1 MVPHITIQ
9 TQVFNKNFFYG
20 EECMKNV
27 NVQQSSRR
35 LECVF
40 AAWLRREKKE
50 PVFLS
55 SVAGGLLY
63 WRIISHQATPN
74 LNKVLK
80 SQPLMLQDYTFS
92 KQQLISNSISQIP
105 GKGERESLDVMCK
118 YSGHTYKK
126 GLFLQITKQHY
137 DLINMTCQFNSTRVR
152 HCRGQNKRY
161 NPFRHSHTLIWEIGH
176 MKTKNSTH
184 YKVV

>member
-1 MVPHITIQ
+1 MYEKFKRAIVFKTSGMCVCSMAKKREEG
-9 TQVFNKNFFYG
+9 TQ
-20 EECMKNV
+20 
-27 NVQQSSRR
+27 
-35 LECVF
+35 
-40 AAWLRREKKE
+40 
-50 PVFLS
+50 VFLS
-55 SVAGGLLY
+55 SMAGGLLY
-63 WRIISHQATPN
+63 WRRISHQATPN
-74 LNKVLK
+74 LNKVLN

-92 KQQLISNSISQIP
+92 RQQLISNSISQIP
-105 GKGERESLDVMCK
+105 SKGEGESLDVMYK

-126 GLFLQITKQHY
+126 GLFLQINKQHY

-152 HCRGQNKRY
+152 HCRGQNIRH